1 MNIGAG
7 DADEPYFV
15 NNEGG
20 QPRLSAN
27 ASSDSRGVTP
37 GVTPVVTAGVN
48 ASMEGKLINTGT

>member
-37 GVTPVVTAGVN
+37 GVTAGVN